1 VKSIKNAPRWLT
13 LTTSLLLVS
22 NLAGCASFD
31 FLGKREKPVE
41 ITTKAADKTPLG
53 IANPDPLKLKPLE
66 WVLITPG
73 NQEEVFKK
81 LEEKGAD
88 PVVFA
93 LTADGYQALAITIS
107 ELRNLINTQRNIII
121 KYKEYYEPKKEEIKS
136 EEKK

>member
-1 VKSIKNAPRWLT
+1 MNAPRWLI

-31 FLGKREKPVE
+31 LFGKREKPIE
-41 ITTKAADKTPLG
+41 ITTKAADKTPLD
-53 IANPDPLKLKPLE
+53 IPNPDPLKLKPIE

-73 NQEEVFKK
+73 NQEEIFKK
-81 LEEKGAD
+81 LEEKGND
-88 PVVFA
+88 PVVFS
-93 LTADGYQALAITIS
+93 LTADGYQQLAITIS

-121 KYKEYYEPKKEEIKS
+121 KYKEYYEPKTDEKKA

>member
-1 VKSIKNAPRWLT
+1 VNAPRWLT

-22 NLAGCASFD
+22 SLTGCASFD
-31 FLGKREKPVE
+31 LLGKREKPIE
-41 ITTKAADKTPLG
+41 ITTKAAEKTPLDL
-53 IANPDPLKLKPLE
+53 ADPDPLKLKPVE
-66 WVLITPG
+66 WVLVTPG

-88 PVVFA
+88 PVIFA
-93 LTADGYQALAITIS
+93 LTADGYQSLAVTIA

-121 KYKEYYEPKKEEIKS
+121 KYKDYYEPKKEDNKP